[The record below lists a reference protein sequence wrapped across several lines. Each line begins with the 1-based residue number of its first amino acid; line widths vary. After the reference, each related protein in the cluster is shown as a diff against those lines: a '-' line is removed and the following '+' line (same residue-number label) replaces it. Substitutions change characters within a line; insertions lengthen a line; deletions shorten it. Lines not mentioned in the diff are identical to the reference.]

1 MPDAAPA
8 MVERRARIFR
18 FGHYPAKRWGITR
31 EEFVAANGEAGTI
44 PIGLDPVGKGHY
56 VGRES
61 WLDGETG
68 TAEFSVEGDEVFATL
83 RLPELIE
90 RAARKVGAKLSAVFH
105 PTAKTLSKVDLV
117 EKPHIA
123 DAVLFAE
130 EHGDVLVFEDDEPEP
145 AVVFCDEDVRSF
157 AQEMH
162 DLAAE
167 HHANFCDPS
176 VPLEGPTEADHH
188 CRMLHDYAV
197 REGGAYCPGLEPED
211 DDEEAIAM
219 SDEIDELREENERLK
234 AELAERPARAVA
246 FEEETPREK
255 ALRERTE
262 RLEAQLID
270 QEAVAFAAEV
280 TKADKDGK
288 VLALPRE
295 RQEIVRQYKRAA
307 MDDARLPEAITF
319 TEGTASVEGSRVDA
333 FKAGFG
339 LRPKVAIN
347 AEKAVGFN
355 LDEEPATG
363 AKDEDEKAAREE
375 RRKRNHA
382 YVERNN
388 PAPAAR

>member
-1 MPDAAPA
+1 MSTAPA

-56 VGRES
+56 VGRDS

-219 SDEIDELREENERLK
+219 SDEIDELREENGRLK

-280 TKADKDGK
+280 TTGANAR
-288 VLALPRE
+288 ALPAE
-295 RQEIVRQYKRAA
+295 KAHIVEQYRRAA
-307 MDDARLPEAITF
+307 LDDAKLPEAITF
-319 TEGTASVEGSRVDA
+319 SDGTASVEGSRVDA
-333 FKAGFG
+333 LKAGFR
-339 LRPKVAIN
+339 LRPRVTVKD
-347 AEKAVGFN
+347 EKAVGFD
-355 LDEEPATG
+355 LSEEPATG

-375 RRKRNHA
+375 RRKRNKA
-382 YVERNN
+382 IAERHN
-388 PAPAAR
+388 PARAR